1 MTNEE
6 YEKALEKASDIAHF
20 LSSLAERCYI
30 AENARLKVG
39 DITTLPDST
48 ELYEVTD
55 VLVHNFGCEYY
66 DYDLYYPKFANDF
79 DILYFLMHKSDPNVK
94 KTIRQKELLENKQQN
109 HQK

>member
-20 LSSLAERCYI
+20 LSLLAEKCYI

-48 ELYEVTD
+48 EPYEVTD
-55 VLVHNFGCEYY
+55 VLVHDFGYEKY
-66 DYDLYYPKFANDF
+66 DNSCLFIHYTVHDY
-79 DILYFLMHKSDPNVK
+79 DILYVLMHESDPNVQRS
-94 KTIRQKELLENKQQN
+94 IRQKELLENQQQN
-109 HQK
+109 Q